1 VKKRRW
7 GQEKGEG
14 SGGGSERRNDGLV
27 DIPTYKPKTSHKIE
41 EAAGDYVQPDQNDR
55 GPVNYLGPR
64 VSKHVSARPTIIK

>member
-1 VKKRRW
+1 M
-7 GQEKGEG
+7 
-14 SGGGSERRNDGLV
+14 V

-64 VSKHVSARPTIIK
+64 VSKHDSAQRPTIIK